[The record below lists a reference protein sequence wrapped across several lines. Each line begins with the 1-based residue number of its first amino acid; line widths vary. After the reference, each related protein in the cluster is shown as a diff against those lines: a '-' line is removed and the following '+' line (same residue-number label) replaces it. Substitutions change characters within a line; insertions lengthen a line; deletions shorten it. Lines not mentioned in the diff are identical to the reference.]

1 MIYPTPSPA
10 EFEYPEVELNS
21 SELGLLEWVLK
32 SNRDSWQN
40 TRDDP
45 NQDFREDNVHDTVYV
60 LNGLISRV
68 TELQRSGGDGGTLSI
83 NTPREMDEILYG
95 TLLCLQNIQDGKVD
109 LRGHDSDAVMASY
122 ESLLSRF
129 TDAHWEDNPLAE
141 YWYEFD
147 DLTPASPSDPIIV
160 AIVEQGE
167 RTHVLRELMA
177 RSNPGY
183 SMSALE
189 NPQRLNADPD
199 DPDDIA
205 QKFIAAWDETRESM
219 GPRQYQMWLDA
230 AEEKVG
236 TGADFLCDQ

>member
-10 EFEYPEVELNS
+10 EFEYPEVYLNE

-40 TRDDP
+40 ARDDP
-45 NQDFREDNVHDTVYV
+45 NQDFKEDNIHDTVYV
-60 LNGLISRV
+60 LNKLIGRV
-68 TELQRSGGDGGTLSI
+68 TDLQRPGVDGGTLSI

-95 TLLCLQNIQDGKVD
+95 TLLCLQSIQDGKID
-109 LRGHDSDAVMASY
+109 LRGHDSDAVMTSY

-160 AIVEQGE
+160 AIVEHGE

-177 RSNPGY
+177 RRNTEY

-189 NPQRLNADPD
+189 NPERLNADPD
-199 DPDDIA
+199 DPGDVA
-205 QKFIAAWDETRESM
+205 QKFIASWDETRESM
-219 GPRQYQMWLDA
+219 RTQRYQTWLDA
-230 AEEKVG
+230 AEERVG
-236 TGADFLCDQ
+236 RAASLLCE

>member
-10 EFEYPEVELNS
+10 EFEYPEVELNN

-40 TRDDP
+40 ARDDP

-95 TLLCLQNIQDGKVD
+95 TLLCLQNISDGTVG
-109 LRGHDSDAVMASY
+109 LRGYDSDAVMASY

-147 DLTPASPSDPIIV
+147 DLTPASPYCLRWLANSGTVLPQCSDLVLLILSRVIGTNPLSLV
-160 AIVEQGE
+160 AVD
-167 RTHVLRELMA
+167 RKSV
-177 RSNPGY
+177 
-183 SMSALE
+183 
-189 NPQRLNADPD
+189 
-199 DPDDIA
+199 
-205 QKFIAAWDETRESM
+205 
-219 GPRQYQMWLDA
+219 
-230 AEEKVG
+230 V
-236 TGADFLCDQ
+236 